1 MSKEQNKISLIGS
14 NGIENISIIVDE
26 SGKKINILR
35 QNINK
40 TFQETYY
47 LDSLIISNDVSE
59 IKTELKEDDL
69 PIKNNS
75 ANIVKINS
83 DGSFEV
89 DSEFDNRVKTLET
102 KVNVLESKVD

>member
-1 MSKEQNKISLIGS
+1 MSKEQNKISLTGS

-26 SGKKINILR
+26 SGKKLNILR

-59 IKTELKEDDL
+59 IKTELKEDDF

>member
-1 MSKEQNKISLIGS
+1 MSKEQNKISLTGS

-26 SGKKINILR
+26 SGKKLNILR

-59 IKTELKEDDL
+59 IK
-69 PIKNNS
+69 
-75 ANIVKINS
+75 
-83 DGSFEV
+83 
-89 DSEFDNRVKTLET
+89 NRVKRR
-102 KVNVLESKVD
+102 